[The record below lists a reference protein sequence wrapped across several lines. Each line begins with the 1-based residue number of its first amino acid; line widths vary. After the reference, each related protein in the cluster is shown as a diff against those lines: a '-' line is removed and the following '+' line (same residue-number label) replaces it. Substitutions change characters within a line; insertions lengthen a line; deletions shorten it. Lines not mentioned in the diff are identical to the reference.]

1 MIGKS
6 EMQEEM
12 VMKRENLRK
21 LVLTALLTALVCV
34 ATLII
39 QIPSPMQGYLN
50 LGDCFVLLSGWILG
64 PWYGFFAGGVGS
76 MLADLFAGYALYA
89 PGTLIIKGFAALVAA
104 LLFAALSGRGEKY
117 VWLWHLVSGTAGE
130 IVMVAGYFGYTALLM
145 GRGIAAAASIPG
157 NIVQAA
163 VGIAVSVPVSAIFR
177 KYRLTEKLKER

>member
-1 MIGKS
+1 
-6 EMQEEM
+6 
-12 VMKRENLRK
+12 MKRKNLRK

-64 PWYGFFAGGVGS
+64 PWYGCFAGGAGS

-89 PGTLIIKGFAALVAA
+89 PGTLVIKGLSALVAA
-104 LLFAALSGRGEKY
+104 LLFAALNRRGERD
-117 VWLWHLVSGTAGE
+117 VLLWHLLSGIAAE
-130 IVMVAGYFGYTALLM
+130 SVMVVGYFGYTALLM

-157 NIVQAA
+157 NVVQAA
-163 VGIAVSVPVSAIFR
+163 VGIAVSVPMSAIFR
-177 KYRLTEKLKER
+177 KYRLAEKL